1 MIETHAN
8 VVKTNFCQLS
18 DEKNAS
24 IYLQGKYMYNGLM
37 GIGAITLVWKK
48 VQDYSA
54 LYIWL

>member
-1 MIETHAN
+1 M
-8 VVKTNFCQLS
+8 K
-18 DEKNAS
+18 KNAS